1 MDKRPNIIIFNPDQ
15 MRADALA
22 HLGNPASQ
30 TPFLDSFAET
40 EAVSF
45 SRAFC
50 QNPVCVPSRCSF
62 TTGLYPH
69 VNGHRTMAHLLRE
82 HETSLFEELKNAG
95 YYVWMNARNDL
106 VAGQVPG
113 LLERHASEIYYGGGP
128 SVNAPGGDVPRGAP
142 GGKEFYSHFSGRLGL
157 DAQGRNYGADDED
170 LDAAVARIR
179 SMPKDQ
185 PLCLFLGL
193 INPHPPYQVEEPYY
207 SAVDRSKLPPRVR
220 PEACSGRPDIE
231 AAIRARQGMEQY
243 GEKDWDELR
252 ACYLGMCGKVDAM
265 FQRLCDALREA
276 GEYDN
281 SAIFFLSDHGDY
293 TGDYGLTEKAQNSFP
308 DCLTHVPLLIK
319 PPKGFP
325 VEPGVSDS
333 LVELVDFY
341 ATAMDFAGVEP
352 THSHYGR
359 SLRPILL
366 DRRAAVRDFVTC
378 EGGRNP
384 EEEHCDEFHAAGPQ
398 GTSPYSPYWPRHMA
412 QTDPDAHARGY
423 MLRTADWKLVS
434 RVNGKDE
441 LYDLNEDPKEMRNV
455 FGQPGTEAVTA
466 ELKAKQLMWLMQT
479 ADVVPVDYDRRF
491 SPEMIWARVR
501 RLVPPGY
508 EAEIKAKI
516 AAGADL
522 FPLMQE
528 CLQRFGAGEG

>member
-15 MRADALA
+15 MRADTLA
-22 HLGNPASQ
+22 HLGNPASL
-30 TPFLDSFAET
+30 TPYLDSFAET

-45 SRAFC
+45 RHAFC

-113 LLERHASEIYYGGGP
+113 LLERHATEIYYGGGD
-128 SVNAPGGDVPRGAP
+128 SAMAPGSEVPRGMP
-142 GGKEFYSHFSGRLGL
+142 GSKNFYSHFGGRLGL
-157 DAQGRNYGADDED
+157 DSQGRNYGADDED
-170 LDAAVARIR
+170 LDAAIACIGKK
-179 SMPKDQ
+179 PKDQ

-207 SAVDRSKLPPRVR
+207 SAVDRSKLPARVR
-220 PEACSGRPDIE
+220 PEDCCRKPDIE
-231 AAIRARQGMEQY
+231 AAIRVRQGMEQY
-243 GEKDWDELR
+243 SEADWDELR
-252 ACYLGMCGKVDAM
+252 ACYLGMCAKVDAM
-265 FQRLCDALREA
+265 FRKLCQALREA

-293 TGDYGLTEKAQNSFP
+293 TGDFGLSEKAQNSFE
-308 DCLTHVPLLIK
+308 DCLTNVPLLIK
-319 PPKGFP
+319 PPKGFA
-325 VEPGVSDS
+325 VDPGISDS

-359 SLRPILL
+359 SLRPVLL
-366 DRRAAVRDFVTC
+366 DRSAAVRDYVTC
-378 EGGRNP
+378 EGGRNA
-384 EEEHCDEFHAAGPQ
+384 EEIHCDEFHAGGAQ

-412 QTDPDAHARGY
+412 QTDPDAHAKGF
-423 MLRTADWKLVS
+423 MLRTADWKIVS
-434 RVNGKDE
+434 RVNGRDE
-441 LYDLNEDPKEMRNV
+441 LYDLRADPKETRNI
-455 FGQPGTEAVTA
+455 FGHPGTEAVTA

-479 ADVVPVDYDRRF
+479 ADIVPYDYDKRF
-491 SPEMIWARVR
+491 SQEMIWAKVS
-501 RLVPPGY
+501 RLVPHEH

-516 AAGADL
+516 AGGADL
-522 FPLMQE
+522 FLLMQE
-528 CLQRFGAGEG
+528 CLQRFGSRER